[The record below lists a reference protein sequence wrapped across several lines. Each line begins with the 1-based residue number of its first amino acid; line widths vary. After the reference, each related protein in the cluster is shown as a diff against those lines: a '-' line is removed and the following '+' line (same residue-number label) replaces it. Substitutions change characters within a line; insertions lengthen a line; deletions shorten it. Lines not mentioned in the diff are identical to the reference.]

1 MSADYDGPRLQ
12 SWMDGAACAGKPLEW
27 WYPATPHAPN
37 GQARAAKALCN
48 TCPVQTECLQFALD
62 SDDRH
67 GIFGGLLPHERYA
80 LTHKKPLRKDSRW
93 LRP

>member
-1 MSADYDGPRLQ
+1 MSANYDGPRLQ
-12 SWMDGAACAGKPLEW
+12 PWMDGAACAGKPLEW
-27 WYPATPHAPN
+27 WFPVTHN
-37 GQARAAKALCN
+37 GNDGTARAAKALCS

-62 SDDRH
+62 SDDRY

-80 LTHKKPLRKDSRW
+80 LTHKQPLRKDSRW